1 MKPDSNLP
9 DTTVA
14 KRNLLVTL
22 VRFLLPIIVLGVG
35 VLIFNHL
42 LKTKPKAK
50 PRVKPVHE
58 TIVQVSTVSFKPE
71 QTNITAMGSVVAAR
85 EIDLKPRVSGEIL
98 SMATSMV
105 PGGYLEKGENIL
117 KIDAADYELI
127 VMQLESDVA
136 MAKSNLAI
144 EMGRQLVA
152 KKEFELLGET
162 ASDEEKILMLRT
174 PQLNNQKATLKAA
187 EAKLKKAKLD
197 LTRTRLKSPF
207 NAVVRSRNVNVGTR
221 VSSSSVLATL
231 VGTDVFWVELA
242 LPVEQLKWLTIPQD
256 NVSKKGAL
264 VHIYPQSI
272 GNSEVYRTGHVVRLA
287 AELEERGRMARIF
300 VEVEDPLCLKA
311 ENKALPPLFLG
322 SFVRA
327 DIAGTTMEAAFSL
340 QRPYLRDG
348 NTVWLL
354 GDDGTLNVRTV
365 NIAFRDKESVLISDG
380 VVDGE
385 KLITSNIS
393 VPVAGMRLRLEG
405 DKGEKDPGKG
415 EGPTKRDQQ
424 AIKKGSKSRE

>member
-1 MKPDSNLP
+1 MKPDSNLS
-9 DTTVA
+9 DSTAT
-14 KRNLLVTL
+14 KRSLLTTL
-22 VRFLLPIIVLGVG
+22 VRFLLPIIVLAVG

-71 QTNITAMGSVVAAR
+71 QTSITAMGSVVAAR

-98 SMATSMV
+98 SMDKSMV
-105 PGGYLEKGENIL
+105 PGGYLEKGRNIL
-117 KIDAADYELI
+117 KIDAADYELTE
-127 VMQLESDVA
+127 MQLESDVA

-162 ASDEEKILMLRT
+162 ATDEEIKLMLRT

-221 VSSSSVLATL
+221 VSSSSVLASL
-231 VGTDVFWVELA
+231 VGTDMFWVELA
-242 LPVEQLKWLTIPQD
+242 LPVEQLKWLIFPQD
-256 NVSKKGAL
+256 NSSEKGAL
-264 VHIYPQSI
+264 VHIYPQSA
-272 GNSEVYRTGHVVRLA
+272 GNSDTYRTGYVVRLA

-311 ENKALPPLFLG
+311 ENKSLPPLFLG

-327 DIAGTTMEAAFSL
+327 EITGTTMNSAFSL
-340 QRPYLRDG
+340 QRSHLRDG

-354 GDDGTLNVRTV
+354 GNDGTLDIKTV
-365 NIAFRDKESVLISDG
+365 SIAFRDKETVLVSDG
-380 VVDGE
+380 VADGD
-385 KLITSNIS
+385 KLIISNIS
-393 VPVAGMRLRLEG
+393 APVAGMRLRLEG
-405 DKGEKDPGKG
+405 DKPRKSPKKK
-415 EGPTKRDQQ
+415 EGAKPRDQAMKQ
-424 AIKKGSKSRE
+424 GSKSRE